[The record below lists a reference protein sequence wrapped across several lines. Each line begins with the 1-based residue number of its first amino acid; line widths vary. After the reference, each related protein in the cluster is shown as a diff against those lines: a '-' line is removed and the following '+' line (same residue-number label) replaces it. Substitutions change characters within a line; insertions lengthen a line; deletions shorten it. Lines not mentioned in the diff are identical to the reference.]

1 MTQLLCEE
9 FNVPSLIIA
18 NSAVLT
24 TLASCRTTAL
34 VVDCGG
40 GSTIVT
46 PVVHCRSLAQA
57 VISSPVAGEVLTDCL
72 TRRLE
77 NNGQLL
83 KIGRK
88 ATETITRGNLLVQSR
103 KNCADS
109 LKLHITMWKAMN
121 FLMAAYWR
129 PNFRATVEGASSERC
144 TVGMAFQRST
154 VMAFPHQCLILEFGF
169 SPLISDRL
177 RGLK

>member
-109 LKLHITMWKAMN
+109 LKLHITEIDGIENAENIASHTGLTEMVINCINKC
-121 FLMAAYWR
+121 
-129 PNFRATVEGASSERC
+129 EGCHHAELYSNILLTGGPTSEP
-144 TVGMAFQRST
+144 Q
-154 VMAFPHQCLILEFGF
+154 LKE
-169 SPLISDRL
+169 RL
-177 RGLK
+177 QKDVQ

>member
-121 FLMAAYWR
+121 FLMAGQLKLEL
-129 PNFRATVEGASSERC
+129 NDS
-144 TVGMAFQRST
+144 RSLKFLL
-154 VMAFPHQCLILEFGF
+154 AHPWFSLLEAQLQ
-169 SPLISDRL
+169 SHS
-177 RGLK
+177 

>member
-1 MTQLLCEE
+1 M
-9 FNVPSLIIA
+9 
-18 NSAVLT
+18 
-24 TLASCRTTAL
+24 
-34 VVDCGG
+34 
-40 GSTIVT
+40 
-46 PVVHCRSLAQA
+46 
-57 VISSPVAGEVLTDCL
+57 ISSPVAGEVLTDCL

-121 FLMAAYWR
+121 FLMAVVDNHMWLY
-129 PNFRATVEGASSERC
+129 ERNSQRQPQMC
-144 TVGMAFQRST
+144 WSKGLMWQISAFWS
-154 VMAFPHQCLILEFGF
+154 ILEHF
-169 SPLISDRL
+169 
-177 RGLK
+177 